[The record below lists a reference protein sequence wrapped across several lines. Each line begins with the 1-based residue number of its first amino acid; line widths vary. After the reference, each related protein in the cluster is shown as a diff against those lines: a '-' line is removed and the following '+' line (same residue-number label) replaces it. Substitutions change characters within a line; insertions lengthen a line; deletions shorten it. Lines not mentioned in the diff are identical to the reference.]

1 MKNLEYVSYIKNWT
15 MILVVLYHCLCGYS
29 NIWGEEYSWK
39 LVPIWNNLAHILVY
53 FHMPIFTLMSAYL
66 YAYLEANQTYN
77 NTSVFI
83 EKKIKRIMVPYL
95 IWGTIVCLI
104 QQCDFY
110 YLFFG
115 ISHLWYLLF
124 LFEAFISFYLINKIP
139 NKCKIIVFALLFV
152 TCLLIYKKNNTPI
165 LCIGYYI
172 RYMPYFII
180 GYYLYHI
187 IRKIKSIKCIYAFSI
202 AMVFLMLF
210 IIEFLNNSN
219 KFILAALSLIVI
231 ISILIILRQKEKI
244 LPFKRYILKLNKYT
258 MGVYII
264 HHIIIKEIN
273 YSTIGRLYMEYY
285 VLYPILLFIL
295 SFVFSLMLTY
305 ILQKWKIGR
314 VLFGY

>member
-39 LVPIWNNLAHILVY
+39 LVPIWSNLAHILVY

-210 IIEFLNNSN
+210 IIEFLNHSN

-244 LPFKRYILKLNKYT
+244 LLFKRYILKLNKYT

-264 HHIIIKEIN
+264 HHIIIQEIN
-273 YSTIGRLYMEYY
+273 NSTIGRLYMEYY

>member
-115 ISHLWYLLF
+115 ISHLWYLLC

-264 HHIIIKEIN
+264 HHIIIQEIN

>member
-202 AMVFLMLF
+202 AMVFLMIF

-264 HHIIIKEIN
+264 HHIIIQEIN

>member
-264 HHIIIKEIN
+264 HHIIIQEIN